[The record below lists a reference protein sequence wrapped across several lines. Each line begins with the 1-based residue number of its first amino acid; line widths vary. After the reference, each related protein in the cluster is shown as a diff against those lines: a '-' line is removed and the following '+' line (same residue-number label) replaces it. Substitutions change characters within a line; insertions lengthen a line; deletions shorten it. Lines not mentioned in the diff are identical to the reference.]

1 MCVYELALLH
11 ASSPCVRL
19 RMNNSRVSFGT
30 TYACFHERPKPR
42 LVRGWR
48 QELIPPS
55 CTTAAPSSR
64 SPAAMLE
71 SSVVLWHS
79 EHVGA
84 QSADI
89 MRRNKAWAIECVRC
103 IVGQRL
109 SGLTLGGVCNDRAH
123 AAALVGHGQ
132 LTAWSKRTETYV

>member
-1 MCVYELALLH
+1 
-11 ASSPCVRL
+11 
-19 RMNNSRVSFGT
+19 
-30 TYACFHERPKPR
+30 
-42 LVRGWR
+42 
-48 QELIPPS
+48 
-55 CTTAAPSSR
+55 
-64 SPAAMLE
+64 MLE

-132 LTAWSKRTETYV
+132 LTAWSKRTENNV